1 MVFSKLSNK
10 SGSGEFLS
18 ERAAAVKK
26 KRLDERGHRHVRAI
40 GRIFKKALD
49 KRIDRFCPDKSRVI
63 SRFSMPSS
71 EEKLRN
77 IIGRVLAMDEAEAVD
92 TIREVYADFAKRH
105 RNVDNIFRR
114 NFMEI
119 MPYLPGSAAL
129 SDERKLLLG
138 AYFTME
144 YAIESAAL
152 FNPSIVIYP
161 KQNDLKPGQTRVLL
175 SFRATGEGH
184 ISSIVFRSLIIDRS
198 SDIYIEPVSRY
209 VGTPEIVL
217 STRYCKDLILRKLDD
232 MKLLDEVSSSVLA
245 RLGEEFSMEEVSAS
259 AARTE
264 GEGAFQKDEIKRSV
278 DRLLWLLKSNY
289 EILFSPLH
297 LISERVIF
305 PASPTESNG
314 VEDARFVRFTDDD
327 GSVTYYATYTAYNGS
342 AVMPQLIETKD
353 FHSFK
358 MKTLNGPMAKNKGM
372 ALFPRKV
379 NGHYAMIGR
388 SDGENLYLMYSDNL
402 DFWHKGVKII
412 SPEMPWELVQ
422 IGNCGSPMETERG
435 WIMLTH
441 GVGPM
446 RKYSIGA
453 VLLDRDDPSKVI
465 GRLREPLIVPT
476 EEEREGYV
484 PNVVYTCGSLILND
498 DVIIPY
504 ATSDSVSHIA
514 IISVKE
520 LLEKMKF

>member
-1 MVFSKLSNK
+1 MIFSKLFK
-10 SGSGEFLS
+10 SQKNSDYLS
-18 ERAAAVKK
+18 ERSAVIRRRHLDPGKHK
-26 KRLDERGHRHVRAI
+26 TMQMVARMFKR
-40 GRIFKKALD
+40 FLD
-49 KRIDRFCPDKSRVI
+49 KKIDKFTPDKSRVI
-63 SRFSMPSS
+63 SKFSMPSS
-71 EEKLRN
+71 EDKLHN
-77 IIGRVLAMDEAEAVD
+77 ILSRILALREEDVVD
-92 TIREVYADFAKRH
+92 MLREVYADFSKRH
-105 RNVDNIFRR
+105 RSIENIFRR
-114 NFMEI
+114 NFMELI
-119 MPYLPGSAAL
+119 PYLPGNAAL

-184 ISSIVFRSLIIDRS
+184 ISSIVFRSAVIDRS
-198 SDIYIEPVSRY
+198 SDIFVEPISRY

-217 STRYCKDLILRKLDD
+217 NTRYCKDLISRKMDD
-232 MKLLDEVSSSVLA
+232 MKILDAISASVLSK
-245 RLGEEFSMEEVSAS
+245 LEDQFGMEEVV
-259 AARTE
+259 AAAGQME
-264 GEGAFQKDEIKRSV
+264 AEDAYPKEEIKRSV
-278 DRLLWLLKSNY
+278 EKLMWLLKSNY

-358 MKTLNGPMAKNKGM
+358 MKTLNGPMARNKGM
-372 ALFPRKV
+372 ALFPRRI

-388 SDGENLYLMYSDNL
+388 SDGENLFLMYSDNL
-402 DFWHKGVKII
+402 DFWYEGVKIV
-412 SPEMPWELVQ
+412 SPEMPWEIVQ
-422 IGNCGSPMETERG
+422 IGNCGSPMETDKG

-446 RKYSIGA
+446 RKYCIGA
-453 VLLDRDDPSKVI
+453 VLLDRLDPSKVI
-465 GRLREPLIVPT
+465 GRLKEPLIVPS

-484 PNVVYTCGSLILND
+484 PNVVYTCGAMILND

-504 ATSDSVSHIA
+504 ATSDSISHIA

-520 LLEKMKF
+520 LLGKMSS